1 MTNNI
6 DKNRIIFFKLK
17 ELYIIVFFKKY
28 ILWYSWFI
36 MNLENIL
43 FYMWSILS
51 EMKRLT
57 NNIPTLLRKRK
68 YPKIGNVNSGLAI
81 Q

>member
-1 MTNNI
+1 
-6 DKNRIIFFKLK
+6 
-17 ELYIIVFFKKY
+17 
-28 ILWYSWFI
+28 
-36 MNLENIL
+36 
-43 FYMWSILS
+43 LS